1 MCWRSILDLG
11 SVIDL
16 VLGRASGGASVAA
29 LCWLNFV
36 YGEFQSARCFGQAS
50 CMETLVK
57 RVGLLDVV
65 PSFNQVAAVVLSG
78 MCSLCYHVLDCVFSV
93 GCGDSMTLNELS
105 VISLLW

>member
-1 MCWRSILDLG
+1 MNTPMHG
-11 SVIDL
+11 
-16 VLGRASGGASVAA
+16 A

-65 PSFNQVAAVVLSG
+65 VSFNLVVAVVLSG
-78 MCSLCYHVLDCVFSV
+78 MCVPFVIMLDCVFSV
-93 GCGDSMTLNELS
+93 GCGDSMTLN
-105 VISLLW
+105 